1 METKTFNL
9 SSNLTVILKYF
20 VPLVWTVFFGALCI
34 IFWMTDELTVGGMDL
49 TMFRI
54 GWTAFFL
61 VGTLV
66 AYFTIMRLL
75 RVEYDGNFLY
85 VTNYFK
91 IFKYPIENIDKIII
105 KDYSIY
111 KLVTIKFINP
121 GSFGKKV
128 VLLASRT
135 NFDDIIEASDNLKN
149 KIR

>member
-1 METKTFNL
+1 MKTFNL

-61 VGTLV
+61 VGTLT

-75 RVEYDGNFLY
+75 RVEFDGAFLY

-91 IFKYPIENIDKIII
+91 VFKYPMDNVDKIVI
-105 KDYSIY
+105 KDYSIL
-111 KLVTIKFINP
+111 KLVTVKLINS
-121 GSFGKKV
+121 GHFGEKV
-128 VLLASRT
+128 VFIASRSHF
-135 NFDDIIEASDNLKN
+135 NDIVEASDILKD